1 MLFQLMAT
9 VAHFSPFGT
18 NLYFHNLLGY
28 SSICSD
34 LGGTYSVFSLL
45 SPEKIAF
52 FIFFSSLCNFILNTK
67 ISVKRKCAQQ
77 FTTIESID
85 TFSYLIIVDSSMTN
99 RCSLGLLLLLI
110 TNVRMV
116 KAHASSH
123 PNVTQN

>member
-1 MLFQLMAT
+1 M
-9 VAHFSPFGT
+9 VKVHPKYNKRRPKNKIKIGT
-18 NLYFHNLLGY
+18 STRLAGLVEQILQRKRKRNA
-28 SSICSD
+28 
-34 LGGTYSVFSLL
+34 
-45 SPEKIAF
+45 KA
-52 FIFFSSLCNFILNTK
+52 LCNFILNTK

-110 TNVRMV
+110 TNVRMN